1 VVSLSHNSDFV
12 LVGVVEKYGPVPVLV
27 HDHSYVATEVDTA
40 HVSVDHFG
48 AEVGNSELEEV
59 ELESGNY

>member
-1 VVSLSHNSDFV
+1 
-12 LVGVVEKYGPVPVLV
+12 VEKYGPVPVLV